1 MGLVLGFDGLAV
13 FRDAGRSGAFLACVF
28 RTVLTFLTLFLRAPL
43 PARIFLRRASFLR
56 ADLLRPVLLRAVLLR
71 TVLLRTVLALPFAF
85 LLVAIAASLA
95 LPAFRP
101 WTTHY
106 PLKRV
111 KEKDKKTAG
120 RIIHDVSSAGNR
132 QQYPPR
138 SRELCLAGDQFVDGS
153 AGNGHSRVAD
163 PQCFEIEKWF
173 VNVA

>member
-13 FRDAGRSGAFLACVF
+13 FRDAGRSGAFLRAFLACVF
-28 RTVLTFLTLFLRAPL
+28 RTVLTFLTLFPRTPL

-56 ADLLRPVLLRAVLLR
+56 AVLLRA
-71 TVLLRTVLALPFAF
+71 VLLRTVLALPFAF

-95 LPAFRP
+95 LTAFRL
-101 WTTHY
+101 WTPHY

-120 RIIHDVSSAGNR
+120 RIICDVSSGGNR

-153 AGNGHSRVAD
+153 AGNGHSRRGV
-163 PQCFEIEKWF
+163 PTRSVLKSK
-173 VNVA
+173 NGS

>member
-1 MGLVLGFDGLAV
+1 
-13 FRDAGRSGAFLACVF
+13 
-28 RTVLTFLTLFLRAPL
+28 
-43 PARIFLRRASFLR
+43 
-56 ADLLRPVLLRAVLLR
+56 
-71 TVLLRTVLALPFAF
+71 LLRTVLALPFAF

-95 LPAFRP
+95 LTAFRL

-120 RIIHDVSSAGNR
+120 RIIRDVSSAGNR

-153 AGNGHSRVAD
+153 AGNGHSRRGLPTRSVL
-163 PQCFEIEKWF
+163 KSK
-173 VNVA
+173 NGS